1 MGRPGKQKPTRNQLI
16 ERALDTLTRTIL
28 GYLALDRNMA
38 ALQQKMMNPRGEDLS
53 KEMAENEAMRMK
65 LNKKTREKLE
75 ETTKKLSTIHNP
87 QSKTDIAIVSCI
99 TNLKDTIMDYL
110 ELDRNM
116 AALREKIMTH
126 GPSDPSVHDE
136 MIMMMRNRMDLNLR
150 ATEKLEG
157 LYHH

>member
-1 MGRPGKQKPTRNQLI
+1 
-16 ERALDTLTRTIL
+16 
-28 GYLALDRNMA
+28 
-38 ALQQKMMNPRGEDLS
+38 MMNPRGEDLS

-75 ETTKKLSTIHNP
+75 ETTKKLYFHNP

-116 AALREKIMTH
+116 AALQQNMMEF
-126 GPSDPSVHDE
+126 GPSDPNVRME
-136 MIMMMRNRMDLNLR
+136 MMKMAKDRMVLNTLT
-150 ATEKLEG
+150 TEKLKG
-157 LYHH
+157 LYYQRPSGGKNDLVVGGMRFRCGADS